1 MKIVGLGL
9 KKVMANLKK
18 QPKAMMKEMPK
29 KAVVVIRKKK
39 MK

>member
-1 MKIVGLGL
+1 MKCGTNAKG
-9 KKVMANLKK
+9 KVMAA
-18 QPKAMMKEMPK
+18 KAMMKEMPK